1 MVMIRIRADMM
12 RPLLGGGVVC
22 ERQGSVSGWQG
33 GMCTRKVKGRQGLE
47 LVVGFPR

>member
-22 ERQGSVSGWQG
+22 ERQGWQG
-33 GMCTRKVKGRQGLE
+33 GMCTIKVKGRQGLE
-47 LVVGFPR
+47 LVVGVPR